1 MRTPENKIKLSHMLY
16 IVVFIG
22 LLIIVRWGW
31 YNHFSLSNPPALK
44 QGVLDLRGVDIES
57 LSTFPLDGEWEF
69 YPEQWVNATNIDN
82 ATKGQRLQVPGNWNA
97 IFKPEEQKKAYGYG
111 TYHLRI
117 LLDQPLSEPLSFWFQ
132 SIYTAS
138 EVEINGTVL
147 SRFGVL
153 SDEKEG
159 HVSVTKSFLISY
171 TPIDQNQMDLFVR
184 ASNYESPLK
193 GGIVRSVE
201 FGIQHEIDTVYW
213 NSIGLQLIVG
223 VLLLLHGLY
232 LLIIYLM
239 DVRKTEL
246 IIFFSMMVAAAVSI
260 GVEHNGLL
268 FRFLQVDFAWTLKLK
283 VLSYIGF
290 CLFLFL
296 MGRELYG
303 NLRKGKAFYS
313 YIFSLLVFTLF
324 IIFGPEETVL
334 YSIEKEVYM
343 ILYYVPVC
351 WTAYYFIKMVSIRAE
366 GALFL
371 LCSVLAVINNI
382 LWASVYYAG
391 TSQFMFYPVDLIAAL
406 ATFSAYWFRR
416 YFNQSHQNVL
426 LNAQLAE
433 TNKLKDRFL
442 ANTSHELRTPLHGI
456 MNIAQSVLTRK
467 KHVLDEESQR
477 DMELLI
483 MVSRRM
489 SLMLNDL
496 LDVVRLQDKRIVMN
510 IKAVHVSSL
519 AEGVLDM
526 LRFLTGGTKVE
537 LSMHINEDLPRVHA
551 DEERLVQILIN
562 LVHNALKYTE
572 QGKVELVAEQV
583 GRDVWIHV
591 TDTGIGMDEAL
602 KKRVFM
608 RYEQGAYGEG
618 GIGLGLSICKELVE
632 LHGSELLLQS
642 QPGQGSKFS
651 FKLPVVDERVQSSIS
666 EVQLEKDTITLS
678 PFSAWITAETSTMV
692 AATYSTKEVEPLSKV
707 DSDSDIIRVL
717 AVDDDSVNL
726 KVLQNI
732 LSDGTYQMVTATSAR
747 EALDKL
753 NHDRFDLI
761 ITDVMMPGMSGYELT
776 RLIRE
781 RFTMYE
787 LPIIL
792 LTARSEREDVY
803 AGFLAGANDYVTK
816 PVDAMELKYR
826 ALSLSSMKRAVNDR
840 LRMEGAY
847 LQAQIH
853 PHFLFNTLNSIMS
866 LSDFDTAKMR
876 ELSDAFTTYL
886 RISFDF
892 LNAGKLVTLSQELK
906 LVENY
911 IYIQQQRFE
920 ERLHVEWEVDAN
932 LEMLMPPLTIQPL
945 VENAVRHGVL
955 SRAKGGTLR
964 IHIETRADAV
974 HFNIVDTGI
983 GMDEAQVSKLLNP
996 NGYKNQGIGLL
1007 NTDRRL
1013 TQLYG
1018 QGLHIQSIPGL
1029 GTTVSFIIPDKD

>member
-1 MRTPENKIKLSHMLY
+1 MRTSENKIKLSHLLY

-22 LLIIVRWGW
+22 LLIVVRWGW
-31 YNHFSLSNPPALK
+31 HNHFSLSNPPAVK

-57 LSTFPLDGEWEF
+57 LSSFPLDGEWEF
-69 YPEQWVNATNIDN
+69 YPEQWVNATNINN
-82 ATKGQRLQVPGNWNA
+82 ATKWQRLQVPGNWTSKFNPA
-97 IFKPEEQKKAYGYG
+97 DQEKAYGYG

-132 SIYTAS
+132 SVYTAS

-147 SRFGVL
+147 SRFGKL
-153 SDEKEG
+153 SEEKEG

-171 TPIDQNQMDLFVR
+171 VPTDQNQMDLFVR
-184 ASNYESPLK
+184 ASNYGSPLK

-223 VLLLLHGLY
+223 VLLLIHGLY

-268 FRFLQVDFAWTLKLK
+268 FRFLQVDFAWILKLK

-296 MGRELYG
+296 MGRELFG

-313 YIFSLLVFTLF
+313 YIFSLLGFTLF

-334 YSIEKEVYM
+334 FSIEKGVYM
-343 ILYYVPVC
+343 ILYYIPVF
-351 WTAYYFIKMVSIRAE
+351 WTAYYFMKMVFIQAE

-382 LWASVYYAG
+382 MWASVYYAG

-406 ATFSAYWFRR
+406 AAFSTYWFRR
-416 YFNQSHQNVL
+416 YFHQSHQNVL

-433 TNKLKDRFL
+433 SNKLKDRFL

-456 MNIAQSVLTRK
+456 MNIAQSVLIRK

-510 IKAVHVSSL
+510 IKVVQVRSL

-537 LSMHINEDLPRVHA
+537 LRMDINEDLPCVYA

-562 LVHNALKYTE
+562 LVHNALKFTE
-572 QGKVELVAEQV
+572 QGSVVLSAEQV
-583 GRDVWIHV
+583 DGQVWIHV

-602 KKRVFM
+602 RKRVFM

-642 QPGQGSKFS
+642 QPGKGSKFS
-651 FKLPVVDERVQSSIS
+651 FKLPEVNESVQSSIS
-666 EVQLEKDTITLS
+666 DIHIEKDTDPLS
-678 PFSAWITAETSTMV
+678 PFSEWITAEVSTMV
-692 AATYSTKEVEPLSKV
+692 AATYSAKEVEPLSNT
-707 DSDSDIIRVL
+707 DADIIRVL

-761 ITDVMMPGMSGYELT
+761 IADVMMPGMSGYEMT
-776 RLIRE
+776 RLVRE

-816 PVDAMELKYR
+816 PVDAVELKYR

-876 ELSDAFTTYL
+876 ELSDAFTAYL

-892 LNAGKLVTLSQELK
+892 LNAGKLVTLSQELE

-920 ERLHVEWEVDAN
+920 ERLHVEWKVDAN

-983 GMDEAQVSKLLNP
+983 GMDEAQVSMLLNP

-1018 QGLHIQSIPGL
+1018 RGLQIQSIPGL

>member
-1 MRTPENKIKLSHMLY
+1 MRTSENKIKLSHMLY
-16 IVVFIG
+16 IVVFIC
-22 LLIIVRWGW
+22 LLIAIRWSW
-31 YNHFSLSNPPALK
+31 YNHFTLSNAPVVE
-44 QGVLDLRGVDIES
+44 QGVLDLRGVDLES
-57 LSTFPLDGEWEF
+57 LSSFPLDGEWEF
-69 YPEQWVNATNIDN
+69 YPQQWVNAANVDSVL
-82 ATKGQRLQVPGNWNA
+82 KGQMLQVPGNWSTAFN
-97 IFKPEEQKKAYGYG
+97 PSEQKKAFGYG
-111 TYHLRI
+111 TYHMRI

-132 SIYTAS
+132 SIYTSS

-147 SRFGVL
+147 ARFGVL
-153 SDEKEG
+153 SDEKEE
-159 HVSVTKSFLISY
+159 HVYVTKAFLISY
-171 TPIDQNQMDLFVR
+171 TPTDQKHLDLFVR
-184 ASNYESPLK
+184 TSNYESPLK
-193 GGIVRSVE
+193 GGIIRSVE
-201 FGIQHEIDTVYW
+201 FGIQHEVDTIYW
-213 NSIGLQLIVG
+213 NSIGLQLVVG
-223 VLLLLHGLY
+223 VMLLLHGLY

-246 IIFFSMMVAAAVSI
+246 IIFFLMMVAAAVSI

-268 FRFLQVDFAWTLKLK
+268 FRFLHVDFAWMLRLK

-290 CLFLFL
+290 CLFLLL
-296 MGRELYG
+296 MGRELLG
-303 NLRKGKAFYS
+303 NRRKGKAFYS
-313 YIFSLLVFTLF
+313 YILSVLIFTLF
-324 IIFGPEETVL
+324 IIVGPEEAVL
-334 YSIEKEVYM
+334 YIIGKGYYM

-351 WTAYYFIKMVSIRAE
+351 WTVYYFWKMVSLRAE

-371 LCSVLAVINNI
+371 LFSVLAVLNNM
-382 LWASVYYAG
+382 LWGAVYYAG
-391 TSQFMFYPVDLIAAL
+391 SSQFMFYPVDLIAAL
-406 ATFSAYWFRR
+406 AAFSAYWFRR
-416 YFNQSHQNVL
+416 YFHQSHQNVL

-433 TNKLKDRFL
+433 SNKLKDRFL

-510 IKAVHVSSL
+510 IKVLQVRSL

-537 LSMHINEDLPRVHA
+537 LRMSIDEKLPRVYA

-572 QGKVELVAEQV
+572 QGSVELAAEQV
-583 GRDVWIHV
+583 GGDVWIHV
-591 TDTGIGMDEAL
+591 TDTGVGMDEAL

-608 RYEQGAYGEG
+608 RYEQGAYGQG

-651 FKLPVVDERVQSSIS
+651 FKLPVAKGGLQSSIPD
-666 EVQLEKDTITLS
+666 VHTEKDSDPLS
-678 PFSAWITAETSTMV
+678 PFSTWITAEKSAMV
-692 AATYSTKEVEPLSKV
+692 AATYNTKEVEALSKL
-707 DSDSDIIRVL
+707 DTDADIIHVL

-732 LSDGTYQMVTATSAR
+732 LSDGAYRIDTTTSAR
-747 EALDKL
+747 EALDML
-753 NHDRFDLI
+753 HHEQFDLVI
-761 ITDVMMPGMSGYELT
+761 ADVMMPGMSGYELT

-792 LTARSEREDVY
+792 LTARSEQEDVY

-816 PVDAMELKYR
+816 PVDAIELKYR
-826 ALSLSSMKRAVNDR
+826 ASSLTSMKQAVNDR
-840 LRMEGAY
+840 LRMEAAY

-866 LSDFDTAKMR
+866 LSDFDTVKMKD
-876 ELSDAFTTYL
+876 LSDAFTTYL

-892 LNAGKLVTLSQELK
+892 LNAGKLVSLSQELE

-911 IYIQQQRFE
+911 VYIQQQRFE
-920 ERLHVEWEVDAN
+920 ERLQVEWEVDAN
-932 LEMLMPPLTIQPL
+932 LQLLIPPLTIQPL
-945 VENAVRHGVL
+945 VENAVRHGIL

-964 IHIETRADAV
+964 IHIETHAEAV
-974 HFNIVDTGI
+974 HFIIADTGI
-983 GMDEAQVSKLLNP
+983 GMDEAQVSKLLQP
-996 NGYKNQGIGLL
+996 KSLKDQGIGLL

-1018 QGLHIQSIPGL
+1018 QGLKIQSIPGV
-1029 GTTVSFIIPDKD
+1029 GTTVSFIIPD

>member
-1 MRTPENKIKLSHMLY
+1 MLY

-22 LLIIVRWGW
+22 LLIVVRWGW
-31 YNHFSLSNPPALK
+31 HNHFSLSNPPAVK

-57 LSTFPLDGEWEF
+57 LSSFPLDGEWEF
-69 YPEQWVNATNIDN
+69 YPEQWVNATNINN
-82 ATKGQRLQVPGNWNA
+82 ATKWQRLQVPGNWTYKFNPA
-97 IFKPEEQKKAYGYG
+97 DQEKAYGYG

-132 SIYTAS
+132 SVYTAS

-147 SRFGVL
+147 SRFGKL
-153 SDEKEG
+153 SEEKEG

-171 TPIDQNQMDLFVR
+171 VPTDQNQMDLFVR
-184 ASNYESPLK
+184 ASNYGSPLK

-213 NSIGLQLIVG
+213 NSIGLQLVVG
-223 VLLLLHGLY
+223 VLLLIHGLY

-296 MGRELYG
+296 MGRELFG

-313 YIFSLLVFTLF
+313 YILSLLGFTLF

-334 YSIEKEVYM
+334 YSIEKGVYM
-343 ILYYVPVC
+343 ILYYIPVF
-351 WTAYYFIKMVSIRAE
+351 WTAYYFMKMVFIQAE

-406 ATFSAYWFRR
+406 AAFSTYWFRR
-416 YFNQSHQNVL
+416 YFHQSHQNVL

-433 TNKLKDRFL
+433 SNKLKDRFL

-456 MNIAQSVLTRK
+456 MNIAQSVLIRK

-510 IKAVHVSSL
+510 IKVVQVRSL

-526 LRFLTGGTKVE
+526 LRFLTGETKVE
-537 LSMHINEDLPRVHA
+537 LRMDINEDLPCVYA

-562 LVHNALKYTE
+562 LVHNALKFTE
-572 QGKVELVAEQV
+572 QGSVVLSAEQV
-583 GRDVWIHV
+583 DGQVWIHV

-602 KKRVFM
+602 RKRVFM

-642 QPGQGSKFS
+642 QPGKGSKFS
-651 FKLPVVDERVQSSIS
+651 FKLPEVNESVQSSIS
-666 EVQLEKDTITLS
+666 DIHIEKDTDPLS
-678 PFSAWITAETSTMV
+678 PFSEWITAEVSTMV
-692 AATYSTKEVEPLSKV
+692 AATYSTKEVEPLSNT
-707 DSDSDIIRVL
+707 DADIIRVL

-761 ITDVMMPGMSGYELT
+761 IADVMMPGMSGYEMT
-776 RLIRE
+776 RLVRE

-892 LNAGKLVTLSQELK
+892 LNAGKLVTLSQELE

-920 ERLHVEWEVDAN
+920 ERLHVEWKVDAN

-983 GMDEAQVSKLLNP
+983 GMDEAQVSMLLNP

-1018 QGLHIQSIPGL
+1018 RGLQIQSIPGL
-1029 GTTVSFIIPDKD
+1029 GTTVLFIIPDKD

>member
-1 MRTPENKIKLSHMLY
+1 MRTSENKIKLSHMLY

-31 YNHFSLSNPPALK
+31 YNHFSLSNPPAVK

-69 YPEQWVNATNIDN
+69 YPEQWVNATNINN
-82 ATKGQRLQVPGNWNA
+82 ATKWQRLQVPGNWTSKFNPA
-97 IFKPEEQKKAYGYG
+97 DQEKAYGYG

-132 SIYTAS
+132 SVYTAS

-147 SRFGVL
+147 SRFGKL
-153 SDEKEG
+153 SEEKEG

-171 TPIDQNQMDLFVR
+171 VPTDQNQMDLFVR
-184 ASNYESPLK
+184 ASNYGSPLK

-213 NSIGLQLIVG
+213 NSIGLQLVVG
-223 VLLLLHGLY
+223 VLLLIHGLY

-296 MGRELYG
+296 MGRELFG

-313 YIFSLLVFTLF
+313 YILSLLGFTLF

-334 YSIEKEVYM
+334 YSIEKGVYM
-343 ILYYVPVC
+343 ILYYIPVF
-351 WTAYYFIKMVSIRAE
+351 WTAYYFMKMVFIQAE

-382 LWASVYYAG
+382 MWASVYYAG

-406 ATFSAYWFRR
+406 AAFSTYWFRR
-416 YFNQSHQNVL
+416 YFHQSHQNVL

-433 TNKLKDRFL
+433 SNKLKDRFL

-456 MNIAQSVLTRK
+456 MNIAQSVLIRK

-510 IKAVHVSSL
+510 IKVVQVRSL

-537 LSMHINEDLPRVHA
+537 LRMDINEDLPCVYA

-562 LVHNALKYTE
+562 LVHNALKFTE
-572 QGKVELVAEQV
+572 QGSVVLSAEQV
-583 GRDVWIHV
+583 DGQVWIHV

-651 FKLPVVDERVQSSIS
+651 FKLPEVNESVQSSIS
-666 EVQLEKDTITLS
+666 DIHIEKDTDPLS
-678 PFSAWITAETSTMV
+678 PFSEWITAEVSTMV
-692 AATYSTKEVEPLSKV
+692 AATYSTKEVEPLLNT
-707 DSDSDIIRVL
+707 DADIIRVL

-761 ITDVMMPGMSGYELT
+761 IADVMMPGMSGYEMT
-776 RLIRE
+776 RLVRE

-892 LNAGKLVTLSQELK
+892 LNAGKLVTLSQELE

-920 ERLHVEWEVDAN
+920 ERLHVEWKVDAN

-983 GMDEAQVSKLLNP
+983 GMDEAQVSMLLNP

-1018 QGLHIQSIPGL
+1018 RGLQIQSIPGL

>member
-1 MRTPENKIKLSHMLY
+1 MRTSENKIKLSHMLY
-16 IVVFIG
+16 IIVFIG
-22 LLIIVRWGW
+22 LLIVVRWGW
-31 YNHFSLSNPPALK
+31 HNHFSFSNPPTVK
-44 QGVLDLRGVDIES
+44 QGVLDLRGLDIES
-57 LSTFPLDGEWEF
+57 LSSFPLDGEWEF
-69 YPEQWVNATNIDN
+69 YPEQWVNATNIN
-82 ATKGQRLQVPGNWNA
+82 HATKGQRLQVPGNWTAKFN
-97 IFKPEEQKKAYGYG
+97 PTDQEKAYGYG

-132 SIYTAS
+132 SVYTAS

-147 SRFGVL
+147 SRFGKL
-153 SDEKEG
+153 SEEKEG
-159 HVSVTKSFLISY
+159 HVSVAKSFLISY
-171 TPIDQNQMDLFVR
+171 VPTDQNQMDLFVR
-184 ASNYESPLK
+184 ASNYGSPLK

-213 NSIGLQLIVG
+213 NSIGLQLIVA
-223 VLLLLHGLY
+223 VLLLIHGLY

-296 MGRELYG
+296 MGRELFG

-313 YIFSLLVFTLF
+313 YILSLLGFTLF

-334 YSIEKEVYM
+334 YSIEKGVYM
-343 ILYYVPVC
+343 ILYYIPVF
-351 WTAYYFIKMVSIRAE
+351 WTAYYFMKMVYIQAE

-406 ATFSAYWFRR
+406 AAFSTYWFRR
-416 YFNQSHQNVL
+416 YFHQSHQNVL

-433 TNKLKDRFL
+433 ANKLKDRFL

-467 KHVLDEESQR
+467 KNVLDEESQR

-510 IKAVHVSSL
+510 IKAVQVRSL
-519 AEGVLDM
+519 VEGVLDM

-537 LSMHINEDLPRVHA
+537 LSMHIDENLPCVYA

-651 FKLPVVDERVQSSIS
+651 FKLPVADERVQSSIS
-666 EVQLEKDTITLS
+666 DAQLEKDTETLL

-692 AATYSTKEVEPLSKV
+692 AATYSTKEVAHLTKMETG
-707 DSDSDIIRVL
+707 SDLIRVL

-732 LSDGTYQMVTATSAR
+732 LSDGTYQIVTTTSAR

-761 ITDVMMPGMSGYELT
+761 IADVMMPGMSGYELT

-792 LTARSEREDVY
+792 LTARSEPEDVY

-892 LNAGKLVTLSQELK
+892 LNAGKLVTLSQELE

-932 LEMLMPPLTIQPL
+932 LDMLMPPLTIQPL

-955 SRAKGGTLR
+955 GRAKGGTLR
-964 IHIETRADAV
+964 IHIETLADAV
-974 HFNIVDTGI
+974 HFKIEDTGM
-983 GMDEAQVSKLLNP
+983 GMDEAQVNKLLNP
-996 NGYKNQGIGLL
+996 KEFKNQGIGLL

-1018 QGLHIQSIPGL
+1018 QGLNIQSIPGL
-1029 GTTVSFIIPDKD
+1029 GTTVSFIIPDQG

>member
-1 MRTPENKIKLSHMLY
+1 MRTSENKIKLSHMLY

-22 LLIIVRWGW
+22 LLIVVRWGW
-31 YNHFSLSNPPALK
+31 HNHFSLSNPPAVK

-57 LSTFPLDGEWEF
+57 LSSFPLDGEWEF
-69 YPEQWVNATNIDN
+69 YPEQWVNATNINN
-82 ATKGQRLQVPGNWNA
+82 ATKWQRLQVPGNWTYKFNPA
-97 IFKPEEQKKAYGYG
+97 DQEKAYGYG

-132 SIYTAS
+132 SVYTAS

-147 SRFGVL
+147 SRFGKL
-153 SDEKEG
+153 SEEKEG

-171 TPIDQNQMDLFVR
+171 VPTDQNQMDLFVR
-184 ASNYESPLK
+184 ASNYGSPLK

-213 NSIGLQLIVG
+213 NSIGLQLVVG
-223 VLLLLHGLY
+223 VLLLIHGLY

-296 MGRELYG
+296 MGRELFG

-313 YIFSLLVFTLF
+313 YILSLLGFTLF

-334 YSIEKEVYM
+334 YSIEKGVYM
-343 ILYYVPVC
+343 ILYYIPVF
-351 WTAYYFIKMVSIRAE
+351 WTAYYFMKMVFIQAE

-406 ATFSAYWFRR
+406 AAFSTYWFRR
-416 YFNQSHQNVL
+416 YFHQSHQNVL

-433 TNKLKDRFL
+433 SNKLKDRFL

-456 MNIAQSVLTRK
+456 MNIAQSVLIRK

-510 IKAVHVSSL
+510 IKVVQVRSL

-526 LRFLTGGTKVE
+526 LRFLTGETKVE
-537 LSMHINEDLPRVHA
+537 LRMDINEDLPCVYA

-562 LVHNALKYTE
+562 LVHNALKFTE
-572 QGKVELVAEQV
+572 QGSVVLSAEQV
-583 GRDVWIHV
+583 DGQVWIHV

-602 KKRVFM
+602 RKRVFM

-642 QPGQGSKFS
+642 QPGKGSKFS
-651 FKLPVVDERVQSSIS
+651 FKLPEVNESVQSSIS
-666 EVQLEKDTITLS
+666 DIHIEKDTDPLS
-678 PFSAWITAETSTMV
+678 PFSEWITAEVSTMV
-692 AATYSTKEVEPLSKV
+692 AATYSTKEVEPLSNT
-707 DSDSDIIRVL
+707 DADIIRVL

-761 ITDVMMPGMSGYELT
+761 IADVMMPGMSGYEMT
-776 RLIRE
+776 RLVRE

-876 ELSDAFTTYL
+876 ELSDAFTAYL

-892 LNAGKLVTLSQELK
+892 LNAGKLVTLSQELE

-920 ERLHVEWEVDAN
+920 ERLHVEWKVDAN

-983 GMDEAQVSKLLNP
+983 GMDEAQVSMLLNP

-1018 QGLHIQSIPGL
+1018 RGLQIQSIPGL

>member
-1 MRTPENKIKLSHMLY
+1 MRTSENKIKLSHLVY

-22 LLIIVRWGW
+22 LLIVVRWGW
-31 YNHFSLSNPPALK
+31 HNHFSLSNPPAVK

-57 LSTFPLDGEWEF
+57 LSSFPLDGEWEF
-69 YPEQWVNATNIDN
+69 YPEQWVNTTTINN
-82 ATKGQRLQVPGNWNA
+82 ATKGQKLQVPGNWTSKFIPA
-97 IFKPEEQKKAYGYG
+97 DQEKAYGYG

-132 SIYTAS
+132 SVYTAS
-138 EVEINGTVL
+138 EVEINGTIL
-147 SRFGVL
+147 SRFGKL
-153 SDEKEG
+153 SEEKEG

-171 TPIDQNQMDLFVR
+171 VPTDQNQMDLFVR
-184 ASNYESPLK
+184 ASNYGSPLK

-213 NSIGLQLIVG
+213 NSIGLQLVVG
-223 VLLLLHGLY
+223 VLLLIHGLY

-283 VLSYIGF
+283 VLSYTGF

-296 MGRELYG
+296 MGRELFG

-313 YIFSLLVFTLF
+313 YILSLLGFTLF

-334 YSIEKEVYM
+334 FSIEKGVYM
-343 ILYYVPVC
+343 ILYYIPVF
-351 WTAYYFIKMVSIRAE
+351 WTAYYFMKMVFIQAE

-382 LWASVYYAG
+382 MWASVYYAG

-406 ATFSAYWFRR
+406 AAFSTYWFRR
-416 YFNQSHQNVL
+416 YFHQSHQNVL

-433 TNKLKDRFL
+433 SNKLKDRFL

-456 MNIAQSVLTRK
+456 MNIAQSVLIRK
-467 KHVLDEESQR
+467 KHELDEESQR

-510 IKAVHVSSL
+510 IKVVQVRSL

-537 LSMHINEDLPRVHA
+537 LRMDINEDLPCVYA

-562 LVHNALKYTE
+562 LVHNALKFTE
-572 QGKVELVAEQV
+572 QGSVVLSAELVDGQ
-583 GRDVWIHV
+583 VWIHV

-602 KKRVFM
+602 RKRVFM

-642 QPGQGSKFS
+642 QPGKGSKFS
-651 FKLPVVDERVQSSIS
+651 FKLPVVNESVQSSIS
-666 EVQLEKDTITLS
+666 DVHIEKDADSLS
-678 PFSAWITAETSTMV
+678 PFSEWITAEASTMV
-692 AATYSTKEVEPLSKV
+692 AATYSTKEVEPLPKL
-707 DSDSDIIRVL
+707 DTDADIIRVL

-732 LSDGTYQMVTATSAR
+732 LSDGTYQIVTTTSAR

-753 NHDRFDLI
+753 NHERFDLI
-761 ITDVMMPGMSGYELT
+761 IADVMMPGMSGYEMT
-776 RLIRE
+776 RLVRE

-892 LNAGKLVTLSQELK
+892 LNAGKLVTLSQELE

-920 ERLHVEWEVDAN
+920 ERLHVKWEVDAN

-974 HFNIVDTGI
+974 HFNIVDTGL
-983 GMDEAQVSKLLNP
+983 GMDEAQVSRLLDP
-996 NGYKNQGIGLL
+996 KGYKNQGIGLL

-1018 QGLHIQSIPGL
+1018 RGLQIQSVPGL

>member
-1 MRTPENKIKLSHMLY
+1 MRTSENKIKLSHMLY

-22 LLIIVRWGW
+22 LLIVVRWGW
-31 YNHFSLSNPPALK
+31 HNHFSLSNPPAVK

-57 LSTFPLDGEWEF
+57 LSSFPLDGEWEF
-69 YPEQWVNATNIDN
+69 YPEQWVNATNINN
-82 ATKGQRLQVPGNWNA
+82 ATKWQRLQVPGNWTSKFNPA
-97 IFKPEEQKKAYGYG
+97 DQEKAYGYG

-132 SIYTAS
+132 SVYTAS

-147 SRFGVL
+147 SRFGKL
-153 SDEKEG
+153 SEEKEG

-171 TPIDQNQMDLFVR
+171 VPTDQNQMDLFVR
-184 ASNYESPLK
+184 ASNYGSPLK

-223 VLLLLHGLY
+223 VLLLIHGLY

-296 MGRELYG
+296 MGRELFG

-313 YIFSLLVFTLF
+313 YILSLLGFTLF

-334 YSIEKEVYM
+334 YSIEKGVYM
-343 ILYYVPVC
+343 ILYYIPVF
-351 WTAYYFIKMVSIRAE
+351 WTAYYFMKMVFIQAE

-406 ATFSAYWFRR
+406 AAFSTYWFRR
-416 YFNQSHQNVL
+416 YFHQSHQNVL

-433 TNKLKDRFL
+433 SNKLKDRFL

-456 MNIAQSVLTRK
+456 MNIAQSVLIRK

-510 IKAVHVSSL
+510 IKVVQVRSL

-526 LRFLTGGTKVE
+526 LRFLTGETKVE
-537 LSMHINEDLPRVHA
+537 LRMDINEDLPCVYA

-562 LVHNALKYTE
+562 LVHNALKFTE
-572 QGKVELVAEQV
+572 QGSVVLSAEQV
-583 GRDVWIHV
+583 DGQVWIHV

-602 KKRVFM
+602 RKRVFM

-642 QPGQGSKFS
+642 QPGKGSKFS
-651 FKLPVVDERVQSSIS
+651 FKLPEVNESVQSSIS
-666 EVQLEKDTITLS
+666 DIHIEKDTDPLS
-678 PFSAWITAETSTMV
+678 PFSEWITAEVSTMV
-692 AATYSTKEVEPLSKV
+692 AATYSTKEVEPLSNT
-707 DSDSDIIRVL
+707 DADIIRVL

-761 ITDVMMPGMSGYELT
+761 IADVMMPGMSGYEMT
-776 RLIRE
+776 RLVRE
-781 RFTMYE
+781 RFTIYE

-876 ELSDAFTTYL
+876 ELSDAFTAYL

-892 LNAGKLVTLSQELK
+892 LNAGKLVTLSQELE

-920 ERLHVEWEVDAN
+920 ERLHVEWKVDAN

-974 HFNIVDTGI
+974 HFNIVDTGL
-983 GMDEAQVSKLLNP
+983 GMEEAQVSKLLNP
-996 NGYKNQGIGLL
+996 KGYKNQGIGLL

-1018 QGLHIQSIPGL
+1018 RGLQIQSIPGL

>member
-1 MRTPENKIKLSHMLY
+1 MRTSENKIKLSHLLY

-22 LLIIVRWGW
+22 LLIVVRWGW
-31 YNHFSLSNPPALK
+31 HNHFSLSNPPAVK

-57 LSTFPLDGEWEF
+57 LSSFPLDGEWEF
-69 YPEQWVNATNIDN
+69 YPEQWVNATNINN
-82 ATKGQRLQVPGNWNA
+82 ATKWQRLQVPGNWTSKFNPA
-97 IFKPEEQKKAYGYG
+97 DQEKAYGYG

-132 SIYTAS
+132 SVYTAS

-147 SRFGVL
+147 SRFGKL
-153 SDEKEG
+153 SEEKEG

-171 TPIDQNQMDLFVR
+171 VPTDQNQMDLFVR
-184 ASNYESPLK
+184 ASNYGSPLK

-213 NSIGLQLIVG
+213 NSIGLQLVVG
-223 VLLLLHGLY
+223 VLLLIHGLY

-334 YSIEKEVYM
+334 YSIEKGVYM

-382 LWASVYYAG
+382 LWASVYYVG

-510 IKAVHVSSL
+510 IRAVHVSSL

-642 QPGQGSKFS
+642 QPGQG
-651 FKLPVVDERVQSSIS
+651 VSSAS
-666 EVQLEKDTITLS
+666 
-678 PFSAWITAETSTMV
+678 
-692 AATYSTKEVEPLSKV
+692 
-707 DSDSDIIRVL
+707 
-717 AVDDDSVNL
+717 
-726 KVLQNI
+726 
-732 LSDGTYQMVTATSAR
+732 
-747 EALDKL
+747 
-753 NHDRFDLI
+753 
-761 ITDVMMPGMSGYELT
+761 
-776 RLIRE
+776 
-781 RFTMYE
+781 
-787 LPIIL
+787 
-792 LTARSEREDVY
+792 
-803 AGFLAGANDYVTK
+803 
-816 PVDAMELKYR
+816 
-826 ALSLSSMKRAVNDR
+826 
-840 LRMEGAY
+840 
-847 LQAQIH
+847 
-853 PHFLFNTLNSIMS
+853 
-866 LSDFDTAKMR
+866 
-876 ELSDAFTTYL
+876 
-886 RISFDF
+886 
-892 LNAGKLVTLSQELK
+892 
-906 LVENY
+906 NY
-911 IYIQQQRFE
+911 
-920 ERLHVEWEVDAN
+920 
-932 LEMLMPPLTIQPL
+932 P
-945 VENAVRHGVL
+945 
-955 SRAKGGTLR
+955 
-964 IHIETRADAV
+964 
-974 HFNIVDTGI
+974 
-983 GMDEAQVSKLLNP
+983 
-996 NGYKNQGIGLL
+996 
-1007 NTDRRL
+1007 
-1013 TQLYG
+1013 
-1018 QGLHIQSIPGL
+1018 
-1029 GTTVSFIIPDKD
+1029 

>member
-1 MRTPENKIKLSHMLY
+1 MLY

-31 YNHFSLSNPPALK
+31 YNHFSLSNPPAVK

-69 YPEQWVNATNIDN
+69 YPEQWVNATNINN
-82 ATKGQRLQVPGNWNA
+82 ATKWQRLQVPGNWTSKFNPA
-97 IFKPEEQKKAYGYG
+97 DQEKAYGYG

-132 SIYTAS
+132 SVYTAS

-147 SRFGVL
+147 SRFGKL
-153 SDEKEG
+153 SEEKEG

-171 TPIDQNQMDLFVR
+171 VPTDQNQMDLFVR
-184 ASNYESPLK
+184 ASNYGSPLK

-213 NSIGLQLIVG
+213 NSIGLQLVVG
-223 VLLLLHGLY
+223 VLLLIHGLY

-296 MGRELYG
+296 MGRELFG

-313 YIFSLLVFTLF
+313 YILSLLGFTLF

-334 YSIEKEVYM
+334 YSIEKGVYM
-343 ILYYVPVC
+343 ILYYIPVF
-351 WTAYYFIKMVSIRAE
+351 WTAYYFMKMVFIQAE

-382 LWASVYYAG
+382 MWASVYYAG

-406 ATFSAYWFRR
+406 AAFSTYWFRR
-416 YFNQSHQNVL
+416 YFHQSHQNVL

-433 TNKLKDRFL
+433 SNKLKDRFL

-456 MNIAQSVLTRK
+456 MNIAQSVLIRK

-510 IKAVHVSSL
+510 IKVVQVRSL

-537 LSMHINEDLPRVHA
+537 LRMDINEDLPCVYA

-562 LVHNALKYTE
+562 LVHNALKFTE
-572 QGKVELVAEQV
+572 QGSVVLSAEQV
-583 GRDVWIHV
+583 DGQVWIHV

-651 FKLPVVDERVQSSIS
+651 FKLPEVNESVQSSIS
-666 EVQLEKDTITLS
+666 DIHIEKDTDPLS
-678 PFSAWITAETSTMV
+678 PFSEWITAEVSTMV
-692 AATYSTKEVEPLSKV
+692 AATYSTKEVEPLLNT
-707 DSDSDIIRVL
+707 DADIIRVL

-761 ITDVMMPGMSGYELT
+761 IADVMMPGMSGYEMT
-776 RLIRE
+776 RLVRE

-892 LNAGKLVTLSQELK
+892 LNAGKLVTLSQELE

-920 ERLHVEWEVDAN
+920 ERLHVEWKVDAN

-983 GMDEAQVSKLLNP
+983 GMDEAQVSMLLNP

-1018 QGLHIQSIPGL
+1018 RGLQIQSIPGL

>member
-1 MRTPENKIKLSHMLY
+1 MRTSENKIKLSHMSY

-22 LLIIVRWGW
+22 LLLVVRWGW
-31 YNHFSLSNPPALK
+31 HNHFSLSNPPTVK

-57 LSTFPLDGEWEF
+57 LSSFPLDGEWEF

-82 ATKGQRLQVPGNWNA
+82 ATKGQRLQVPGNWTAKFNPA
-97 IFKPEEQKKAYGYG
+97 DQEQAYGYG

-117 LLDQPLSEPLSFWFQ
+117 LLNQPLSEPLSFWFQ
-132 SIYTAS
+132 SVYTAS
-138 EVEINGTVL
+138 EVEINGRVL
-147 SRFGVL
+147 SRFGKL
-153 SDEKEG
+153 SEEKEG
-159 HVSVTKSFLISY
+159 HVSVAKSFLISY
-171 TPIDQNQMDLFVR
+171 APTDQNQMDLFVR
-184 ASNYESPLK
+184 ASNYGSPLK

-201 FGIQHEIDTVYW
+201 FGIQHEVDTIYW
-213 NSIGLQLIVG
+213 NSIGLQLIV
-223 VLLLLHGLY
+223 VVILLLHGLY

-246 IIFFSMMVAAAVSI
+246 IIFFLMLVTAAMTV
-260 GVEHNGLL
+260 GVKHNGLL
-268 FRFLQVDFAWTLKLK
+268 FRFLQVDFGWTLKLK
-283 VLSYIGF
+283 ALSFIGF

-296 MGRELYG
+296 MGRELLG
-303 NLRKGKAFYS
+303 NQRNGKAFYS
-313 YIFSLLVFTLF
+313 YILIVLGYTLY
-324 IIFGPEETVL
+324 IVVGPEENVL
-334 YSIEKEVYM
+334 YSIEKGFYK
-343 ILYYVPVC
+343 ILYYVPLF
-351 WTAYYFIKMVSIRAE
+351 WTAYYFAKMVFLRAE

-371 LCSVLAVINNI
+371 LCSVLAVINNM
-382 LWASVYYAG
+382 LWGSVYYAG
-391 TSQFMFYPVDLIAAL
+391 TSQFMFYPVDMIAAL
-406 ATFSAYWFRR
+406 VTFSAYWFRR
-416 YFNQSHQNVL
+416 YFHQSHQNVL

-433 TNKLKDRFL
+433 ANKLKDRFL

-496 LDVVRLQDKRIVMN
+496 LDVVRLQDKQIVMN
-510 IKAVHVSSL
+510 IKAVQVRSL

-537 LSMHINEDLPRVHA
+537 LSMHINEDLPRVYA
-551 DEERLVQILIN
+551 DGERLVQILIN

-572 QGKVELVAEQV
+572 EGSVELSTEQV
-583 GRDVWIHV
+583 GEYVWIHV
-591 TDTGIGMDEAL
+591 TDTGLGMDEDL

-618 GIGLGLSICKELVE
+618 GIGLGLSICKELIE
-632 LHGSELLLQS
+632 LHDSELLLQS

-651 FKLPVVDERVQSSIS
+651 FKLPVVNESVQAFIPDA
-666 EVQLEKDTITLS
+666 QLEKDTETLS

-692 AATYSTKEVEPLSKV
+692 AATYSTKEVEPLSKLDT
-707 DSDSDIIRVL
+707 DSDFIRVL

-732 LSDGTYQMVTATSAR
+732 LSEGTYQIVTTTSAS

-761 ITDVMMPGMSGYELT
+761 IADVMMPGMSGYELT

-781 RFTMYE
+781 RFTMFE

-792 LTARSEREDVY
+792 LTARSEREDIY

-892 LNAGKLVTLSQELK
+892 LNAGKLVTLSQELE

-911 IYIQQQRFE
+911 VYIQQQRFE
-920 ERLHVEWEVDAN
+920 ERLNVEWEVDAN
-932 LEMLMPPLTIQPL
+932 LEMLIPPLTLQPL

-974 HFNIVDTGI
+974 HFNVADTGM
-983 GMDEAQVSKLLNP
+983 GMDKAQVSELLNP
-996 NGYKNQGIGLL
+996 KGHKNQGIGLL

-1018 QGLHIQSIPGL
+1018 RGLQIQSIPGV
-1029 GTTVSFIIPDKD
+1029 GTTVSFIIPD

>member
-1 MRTPENKIKLSHMLY
+1 MRTSENKIKLSHLLY

-22 LLIIVRWGW
+22 LLIVVRWGW
-31 YNHFSLSNPPALK
+31 HNHFSLSNPPDVK

-57 LSTFPLDGEWEF
+57 LSSFPLDGEWEF

-82 ATKGQRLQVPGNWNA
+82 ATKWQRLQVPGNWTSKFNPA
-97 IFKPEEQKKAYGYG
+97 DQEKAYGYG

-132 SIYTAS
+132 SVYTAS

-147 SRFGVL
+147 SRFGKL
-153 SDEKEG
+153 SEEKEG
-159 HVSVTKSFLISY
+159 HVSVAKSFLVSY
-171 TPIDQNQMDLFVR
+171 VPTGQNQMDLFVR
-184 ASNYESPLK
+184 ASNYGSPLK

-223 VLLLLHGLY
+223 VLLLIHGLY

-296 MGRELYG
+296 MGRELFG

-313 YIFSLLVFTLF
+313 YILSLLGFTLF

-334 YSIEKEVYM
+334 FSIEKGVYM
-343 ILYYVPVC
+343 ILYYIPVF
-351 WTAYYFIKMVSIRAE
+351 WTAYYFMKMVFIQAE

-382 LWASVYYAG
+382 MWASVYYAG

-406 ATFSAYWFRR
+406 AAFSTYWFRR
-416 YFNQSHQNVL
+416 YFHQSHQNVL

-433 TNKLKDRFL
+433 SNKLKDRFL

-510 IKAVHVSSL
+510 IKVVQVRSL

-537 LSMHINEDLPRVHA
+537 LRMDINEDLPCVYA

-562 LVHNALKYTE
+562 LVHNALKFTE
-572 QGKVELVAEQV
+572 QGSVVLSAEQV
-583 GRDVWIHV
+583 DGQVWIHV

-602 KKRVFM
+602 RKRVFM

-642 QPGQGSKFS
+642 QPGKGSKFS
-651 FKLPVVDERVQSSIS
+651 FKLPEVNDSVQSSIS
-666 EVQLEKDTITLS
+666 DIHIEKDTDPLS
-678 PFSAWITAETSTMV
+678 PFSEWITAEVSTMV
-692 AATYSTKEVEPLSKV
+692 AATYSTKEVEPLSNT
-707 DSDSDIIRVL
+707 DADIIRVL

-761 ITDVMMPGMSGYELT
+761 IADVMMPGMSGYEMT
-776 RLIRE
+776 RLVRE

-892 LNAGKLVTLSQELK
+892 LNAGKLVTLSQELE
-906 LVENY
+906 LVGNY

-983 GMDEAQVSKLLNP
+983 GMDEAQVSMLLNP

-1018 QGLHIQSIPGL
+1018 RGLQIQSIPGL

>member
-1 MRTPENKIKLSHMLY
+1 MKLSHMLY
-16 IVVFIG
+16 IVVFIS
-22 LLIIVRWGW
+22 LLLVVRWGW
-31 YNHFSLSNPPALK
+31 HNHFSLSNPPSVK

-57 LSTFPLDGEWEF
+57 LSSFPLDGDWEF
-69 YPEQWVNATNIDN
+69 YPEQWVNTTNMDSVS
-82 ATKGQRLQVPGNWNA
+82 KGQRLQVPGNWNA
-97 IFKPEEQKKAYGYG
+97 IFKPDGQKKAYGYG

-153 SDEKEG
+153 SEEKEG
-159 HVSVTKSFLISY
+159 HLSVAKSFLFSY
-171 TPIDQNQMDLFVR
+171 TPTDQHQLDLFVR
-184 ASNYESPLK
+184 ASNFESPLK

-201 FGIQHEIDTVYW
+201 FGIQHEVDTVYW
-213 NSIGLQLIVG
+213 NSIGLQLVVG
-223 VLLLLHGLY
+223 VMLLLHGLY
-232 LLIIYLM
+232 LFIIYLM
-239 DVRKTEL
+239 DVRKTESL
-246 IIFFSMMVAAAVSI
+246 IFFSMMVAAAVSI

-268 FRFLQVDFAWTLKLK
+268 FRFLHVDFAWTLRLK

-290 CLFLFL
+290 CLFMFL
-296 MGRELYG
+296 MGRELLG
-303 NLRKGKAFYS
+303 NRRKGKAFYS
-313 YIFSLLVFTLF
+313 YILSLFSLILF
-324 IIFGPEETVL
+324 IIVGPEEFVL
-334 YSIEKEVYM
+334 YLIEKGFYM
-343 ILYYVPVC
+343 ILYYVPVF
-351 WTAYYFIKMVSIRAE
+351 WTAYYFMKMVFIRAE

-382 LWASVYYAG
+382 LWASVYYEG

-406 ATFSAYWFRR
+406 TTFSAYWFRR
-416 YFNQSHQNVL
+416 YFHQSHQNVL

-433 TNKLKDRFL
+433 SNKLKDRFL

-456 MNIAQSVLTRK
+456 MNIAQSILTRK
-467 KHVLDEESQR
+467 KHMLDEESQR

-496 LDVVRLQDKRIVMN
+496 LDVVRLQEKRIVMN
-510 IKAVHVSSL
+510 IKPVQIRSL

-537 LSMHINEDLPRVHA
+537 LSMRINEELPRVYA

-572 QGKVELVAEQV
+572 QGRVELLAEQV
-583 GRDVWIHV
+583 GGQVWIQV

-632 LHGSELLLQS
+632 LHGSELFLQS

-651 FKLPVVDERVQSSIS
+651 FKLPVVNESVQSSIPDAH
-666 EVQLEKDTITLS
+666 LEKDADTLS

-692 AATYSTKEVEPLSKV
+692 AATYHTKEVEPLTKLDTDAES
-707 DSDSDIIRVL
+707 IRVL

-732 LSDGTYQMVTATSAR
+732 LSDGTYQIVTTTSAR

-753 NHDRFDLI
+753 NHDRFDLVI
-761 ITDVMMPGMSGYELT
+761 ADVMMPGMSGYELT

-826 ALSLSSMKRAVNDR
+826 TSSLSSMKRAVNDR

-847 LQAQIH
+847 LQAQIQ

-876 ELSDAFTTYL
+876 DLSDAFTTYL

-892 LNAGKLVTLSQELK
+892 LNAGKLVTLSQELE

-911 IYIQQQRFE
+911 VYIQQQRFE
-920 ERLHVEWEVDAN
+920 EKLDVEWEVDAN

-964 IHIETRADAV
+964 IHIESRADVV
-974 HFNIVDTGI
+974 HFNVSDTGM
-983 GMDEAQVSKLLNP
+983 GMGEDQVSKLLNP
-996 NGYKNQGIGLL
+996 EGHKNQGIGLL

-1018 QGLHIQSIPGL
+1018 RGLQIHSIPGV
-1029 GTTVSFIIPDKD
+1029 GTTVSFIIPD

>member
-1 MRTPENKIKLSHMLY
+1 MRTSENKIKLSHFLY

-22 LLIIVRWGW
+22 LLIVVRWGW
-31 YNHFSLSNPPALK
+31 HNHFSLSNPPAVK

-57 LSTFPLDGEWEF
+57 LSSFPLDGEWEF
-69 YPEQWVNATNIDN
+69 YPEQWVKATNIDN
-82 ATKGQRLQVPGNWNA
+82 ATKGQRLQVPGNWTSEFNPA
-97 IFKPEEQKKAYGYG
+97 DQEKAYGYG

-117 LLDQPLSEPLSFWFQ
+117 LLNQPLSEPLSFWFQ
-132 SIYTAS
+132 SVYTAS

-147 SRFGVL
+147 SRFGKL
-153 SDEKEG
+153 SEEKKG
-159 HVSVTKSFLISY
+159 HVSVAKSFMISY
-171 TPIDQNQMDLFVR
+171 LPTDQNQMDLFVR
-184 ASNYESPLK
+184 TSNYGSPLK

-201 FGIQHEIDTVYW
+201 FGIQHEIDSVYW

-223 VLLLLHGLY
+223 VLLLIHGLY

-246 IIFFSMMVAAAVSI
+246 IIFFSLMVAAAVSI

-283 VLSYIGF
+283 VLSYIWF

-296 MGRELYG
+296 MGRELFG
-303 NLRKGKAFYS
+303 NLQKGKAFYS
-313 YIFSLLVFTLF
+313 YILSLLGFTLF

-334 YSIEKEVYM
+334 YLIEKGVYM
-343 ILYYVPVC
+343 ILYYIPVF
-351 WTAYYFIKMVSIRAE
+351 WTAYYFVKMVYIQAE

-406 ATFSAYWFRR
+406 AAFSTYWFRR
-416 YFNQSHQNVL
+416 YFHQSHQNVL
-426 LNAQLAE
+426 LNAKLAE
-433 TNKLKDRFL
+433 SNKLKDRFL

-510 IKAVHVSSL
+510 IKMVQVRSL

-537 LSMHINEDLPRVHA
+537 LRMDINEDLPRVYA

-562 LVHNALKYTE
+562 LVHNALKFTE
-572 QGKVELVAEQV
+572 QGSVVLSAEQV
-583 GRDVWIHV
+583 DGQVWIHV

-602 KKRVFM
+602 RKRVFM

-642 QPGQGSKFS
+642 QPGKGSKFS
-651 FKLPVVDERVQSSIS
+651 FKLPEVNERLQHSIS
-666 EVQLEKDTITLS
+666 DAQLEKNTEALS
-678 PFSAWITAETSTMV
+678 PFSSWITAEASTLV
-692 AATYSTKEVEPLSKV
+692 AATYSTKEVEPLS
-707 DSDSDIIRVL
+707 DTDADIIRVL

-732 LSDGTYQMVTATSAR
+732 LSDGTYQMVTTTSAR
-747 EALDKL
+747 EALNKL

-761 ITDVMMPGMSGYELT
+761 IADVMMPGMSGYEMT
-776 RLIRE
+776 RLVRE

-892 LNAGKLVTLSQELK
+892 LNAGKLVTLSQELE

-920 ERLHVEWEVDAN
+920 ERLHVEWKVDAN

-955 SRAKGGTLR
+955 SRAKGGILR
-964 IHIETRADAV
+964 IHIETCADAV
-974 HFNIVDTGI
+974 HFNIVDTGL

-996 NGYKNQGIGLL
+996 KGYKNQGIGLL

-1013 TQLYG
+1013 IQLYG
-1018 QGLHIQSIPGL
+1018 RGLQIQSIPGL

>member
-1 MRTPENKIKLSHMLY
+1 MRTSENKIKLSHMLY

-22 LLIIVRWGW
+22 LLIVVRWGW
-31 YNHFSLSNPPALK
+31 HNHFSLSNPPAVK

-57 LSTFPLDGEWEF
+57 LSSFPLDGEWEF
-69 YPEQWVNATNIDN
+69 YPEQWVNATNINN
-82 ATKGQRLQVPGNWNA
+82 ATKWQRLQVPGNWTYKFNPA
-97 IFKPEEQKKAYGYG
+97 DQEKAYGYG

-132 SIYTAS
+132 SVYTAS

-147 SRFGVL
+147 SRFGKL
-153 SDEKEG
+153 SEEKEG

-171 TPIDQNQMDLFVR
+171 VPTDQNQMDLFVR
-184 ASNYESPLK
+184 ASNYGSPLK

-213 NSIGLQLIVG
+213 NSIGLQLVVG
-223 VLLLLHGLY
+223 VLLLIHGLY

-296 MGRELYG
+296 MGRELFG

-313 YIFSLLVFTLF
+313 YILSLLGFTLF

-334 YSIEKEVYM
+334 YSIEKGVYM
-343 ILYYVPVC
+343 ILYYIPVF
-351 WTAYYFIKMVSIRAE
+351 WTAYYFMKMVFIQAE

-406 ATFSAYWFRR
+406 AAFSTYWFRR
-416 YFNQSHQNVL
+416 YFHQSHQNVL

-433 TNKLKDRFL
+433 SNKLKDRFL

-456 MNIAQSVLTRK
+456 MNIAQSVLIRK

-510 IKAVHVSSL
+510 IKVVQVRSL

-526 LRFLTGGTKVE
+526 LRFLTGETKVE
-537 LSMHINEDLPRVHA
+537 LRMDINEDLPCVYA

-562 LVHNALKYTE
+562 LVHNALKFTE
-572 QGKVELVAEQV
+572 QGSVVLSAEQV
-583 GRDVWIHV
+583 DGQVWIHV

-602 KKRVFM
+602 RKRVFM

-642 QPGQGSKFS
+642 QPGKGSKFS
-651 FKLPVVDERVQSSIS
+651 FKLPEVNESVQSSIS
-666 EVQLEKDTITLS
+666 DIHIEKDTDPLS
-678 PFSAWITAETSTMV
+678 PFSEWITAEVSTMV
-692 AATYSTKEVEPLSKV
+692 AATYSTKEVEPLSNT
-707 DSDSDIIRVL
+707 DADIIRVL

-761 ITDVMMPGMSGYELT
+761 IADVMMPGMSGYEMT
-776 RLIRE
+776 RLVRE

-892 LNAGKLVTLSQELK
+892 LNAGKLVTLSQELE

-920 ERLHVEWEVDAN
+920 ERLHVEWKVDAN

-983 GMDEAQVSKLLNP
+983 GMDEAQVSMLLNP

-1018 QGLHIQSIPGL
+1018 RGLQIQSIPGL
-1029 GTTVSFIIPDKD
+1029 GTTVLFIIPDKD